1 MNNDFIEVFKHR
13 ENMNSHFT
21 WFHEADHKT
30 NCNTEKETPQDMFN
44 QMSSILSDIFQS
56 MYGRSII
63 IAPDLLKKL
72 GHFVKLQFNP
82 FVYRLSSCLQ

>member
-1 MNNDFIEVFKHR
+1 MMNNDFIEVFKHR

-44 QMSSILSDIFQS
+44 
-56 MYGRSII
+56 
-63 IAPDLLKKL
+63 
-72 GHFVKLQFNP
+72 
-82 FVYRLSSCLQ
+82 